1 MMELH
6 TKLSNMQKERKD
18 AQSQA
23 KMLNNRVN
31 MLKNQ
36 ERKNLQKIENDKKLV
51 NNKILHLQQMVENKK
66 IIEERKKVK
75 QMELENKLNKQN
87 DKKLRII

>member
-1 MMELH
+1 MSLSHNSKEILSTESIDDNYMMELH

-51 NNKILHLQQMVENKK
+51 NNKILHLQQMVVYKK
-66 IIEERKKVK
+66 IIEEYKK
-75 QMELENKLNKQN
+75 
-87 DKKLRII
+87 